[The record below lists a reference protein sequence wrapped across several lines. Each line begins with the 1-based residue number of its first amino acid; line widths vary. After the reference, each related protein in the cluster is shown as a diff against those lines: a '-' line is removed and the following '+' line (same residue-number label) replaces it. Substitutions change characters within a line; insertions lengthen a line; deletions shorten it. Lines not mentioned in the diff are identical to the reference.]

1 MGVDDVD
8 HHLQLL
14 QVLVSSWLVRS
25 SSNLIKMIKFLVATA
40 LLALSGCSSAMVCES
55 PKTSVMSYVASD
67 AQVLTHAPFIA
78 QFSLTCKGKPVA
90 DLPLYYAS
98 KEGGWVQVARS
109 KDGSQYQ
116 HGWSVELK
124 NAKPQDFTIE
134 LFDEEGYSALKR
146 QEEGSANL
154 NVKPLTTVTIQ
165 YAGSYK
171 GPYFSSEIVAVL
183 VSFLVVYFAYTSQT
197 KLLA

>member
-1 MGVDDVD
+1 MGKSTSITISKR
-8 HHLQLL
+8 
-14 QVLVSSWLVRS
+14 VSFSGSPDPSPIRT
-25 SSNLIKMIKFLVATA
+25 KMNKFFVVSA
-40 LLALSGCSSAMVCES
+40 LLALSGYSSAMVCES

-116 HGWSVELK
+116 LGWSVELK

-183 VSFLVVYFAYTSQT
+183 VSFLVVYFAYTS
-197 KLLA
+197 